1 MFTDLSPVRWQRRK
15 NSKGLDVSSECGQ
28 PGHQAR
34 ASREKRNPLLDR
46 VKNTRLSCFGSGTN
60 ILAVSEPE
68 HQGLLDLVKQG
79 PRFSVSESNDNVLY
93 FGDGEIDEPSRHS
106 TSSSCLSAKLRAMS
120 EKYLRSSTSKFLAK
134 LYRNAG
140 NSVPEDGGSRRN
152 KSESGAKLRSFS
164 YGALPGLDEF
174 QRRHNPLYHEDEDDD
189 SDSGIIV
196 TDSANSSLM
205 ERDPVPQRAASLDRR
220 EVFRRFGGELEL
232 TDRQR
237 RRQRLCVA
245 SPPPVPPHNGEA
257 APSNA
262 GIGRRDFRVVR
273 LERSNPTEELGIF
286 IAKTPLAGYLVA
298 HVVPG
303 GLADRYPEFRATY
316 PAVRYITE
324 LLTM

>member
-1 MFTDLSPVRWQRRK
+1 MGTHVFTDLSPVRWQRRK
-15 NSKGLDVSSECGQ
+15 STSGLDVTSECGR

-93 FGDGEIDEPSRHS
+93 LGDGEIAEPSRHS
-106 TSSSCLSAKLRAMS
+106 TSSCLSAKLRAMS
-120 EKYLRSSTSKFLAK
+120 EKYLRSSASKFLAK

-140 NSVPEDGGSRRN
+140 SSVPEAGGSRRN

-205 ERDPVPQRAASLDRR
+205 ERDPAPQRAASLDRR
-220 EVFRRFGGELEL
+220 EVFRRFAGELEL

-237 RRQRLCVA
+237 RRQRPCLA
-245 SPPPVPPHNGEA
+245 SPPPVPPHNEEA
-257 APSNA
+257 APPNA
-262 GIGRRDFRVVR
+262 RVGRRDFRVVR

-298 HVVPG
+298 HIVPG
-303 GLADRYPEFRATY
+303 GLADR
-316 PAVRYITE
+316 
-324 LLTM
+324 

>member
-1 MFTDLSPVRWQRRK
+1 M
-15 NSKGLDVSSECGQ
+15 
-28 PGHQAR
+28 
-34 ASREKRNPLLDR
+34 
-46 VKNTRLSCFGSGTN
+46 KNTRLSCFGSGTN

-93 FGDGEIDEPSRHS
+93 FGDGETDEQSRHS
-106 TSSSCLSAKLRAMS
+106 TSSCLSAKLRAMS

-140 NSVPEDGGSRRN
+140 SSISENGGSRGN

-205 ERDPVPQRAASLDRR
+205 ERDPAPQRAASLDRR

-237 RRQRLCVA
+237 RRQRPCVA
-245 SPPPVPPHNGEA
+245 SPPPVPPHNEEA
-257 APSNA
+257 APSNPRV
-262 GIGRRDFRVVR
+262 GRRDFRVVR
-273 LERSNPTEELGIF
+273 LERSNPAEELGIF

-298 HVVPG
+298 HVIPG
-303 GLADRYPEFRATY
+303 GLADR
-316 PAVRYITE
+316 
-324 LLTM
+324 